1 MSASIAQTFSPAGLI
16 KTQNTHRAT
25 FGDIASVGVA
35 ELTRRLAAH
44 EEAAFREFHA
54 RYFDRLYQFLLV
66 VARGQEHEA
75 REALQE
81 TLLRVARHARAFN
94 DEEAFRCWLK
104 TVARNAARD
113 AGRKQRRYLTLLEK
127 FSLHWRAAEQETKDD
142 TESRLQT
149 LLTESLNELSP
160 DERSLVESKYLDGVA
175 TKDLSSSTGLTE
187 KAVES
192 RLLRLRRQ
200 LRERLLKKLNEP

>member
-1 MSASIAQTFSPAGLI
+1 MSASIAQTFSPASLI
-16 KTQNTHRAT
+16 KTRNNHL
-25 FGDIASVGVA
+25 ASGGGTESAGAA

-44 EEAAFREFHA
+44 DEEAFREFHA

-75 REALQE
+75 QEALQE
-81 TLLRVARHARAFN
+81 TLLRVARHARAFD
-94 DEEAFRCWLK
+94 DEEAFWCWLK
-104 TVARNAARD
+104 AVARNAARD
-113 AGRKQRRYLTLLEK
+113 GGRKQRRYLTLLERISFRWK
-127 FSLHWRAAEQETKDD
+127 TAEQGTNDGA
-142 TESRLQT
+142 ESRLQT

-175 TKDLSSSTGLTE
+175 TKELSSRTGLTE